1 VVITATDADG
11 HVYNTSGMPLGGTA
25 RFKVEVAGGTVP
37 DADITWTIKE
47 GAGRVAFA
55 GGSTGPEVAVTATS
69 TGAFRLEVDIK
80 GLVITPPHV
89 RPYFTGTVYPAVDVP
104 VTVWIVRDDL
114 GTIAARDAA
123 EIPGLLADANKILW
137 QRGLTLVQSGAV
149 RYLNNDAWRNHTD
162 VLNPANT
169 NLAAMLDSTNSM
181 GNAVELYF
189 VDTLE
194 GTAVGGV
201 CWPEGI
207 VIATAG
213 DANVIAHEV
222 LHDCGLEDIYTVEN
236 PGGSDPNPVSG
247 PVSAERVPAD
257 WGGGYYP
264 PGLTQRELITR
275 LIMRSGGFG
284 PEPPL
289 SVSVCLPRGTVY
301 GWRNAGGGTGRTLG
315 NAGVGQ
321 SAVRRNPG
329 SY

>member
-1 VVITATDADG
+1 
-11 HVYNTSGMPLGGTA
+11 M
-25 RFKVEVAGGTVP
+25 
-37 DADITWTIKE
+37 
-47 GAGRVAFA
+47 
-55 GGSTGPEVAVTATS
+55 
-69 TGAFRLEVDIK
+69 
-80 GLVITPPHV
+80 
-89 RPYFTGTVYPAVDVP
+89 
-104 VTVWIVRDDL
+104 
-114 GTIAARDAA
+114 
-123 EIPGLLADANKILW
+123 
-137 QRGLTLVQSGAV
+137 
-149 RYLNNDAWRNHTD
+149 LN
-162 VLNPANT
+162 V
-169 NLAAMLDSTNSM
+169 TNSM

-201 CWPEGI
+201 RWPEGI
-207 VIATAG
+207 VIATGG

-247 PVSAERVPAD
+247 PVSEERIPAD

-264 PGLTQRELITR
+264 PGLAQRELITR

-301 GWRNAGGGTGRTLG
+301 GWRNAGGGTSRTLG

-321 SAVRRNPG
+321 SAIQRNPG